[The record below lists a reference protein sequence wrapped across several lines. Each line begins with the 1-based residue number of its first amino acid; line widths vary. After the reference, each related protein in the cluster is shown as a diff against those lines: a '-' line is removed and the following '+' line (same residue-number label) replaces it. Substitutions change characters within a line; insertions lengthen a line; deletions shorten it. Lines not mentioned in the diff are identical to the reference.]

1 MSKKKA
7 TRIFQ
12 SNDDKKDSKS
22 IKPIKK
28 LSKFEMLLKELN
40 IDEMYTK
47 KPPKYKFDKVKEN
60 TFPMQDYNF
69 MVDLISMPITS

>member
-7 TRIFQ
+7 TRIFP
-12 SNDDKKDSKS
+12 SNDDKKDSKK
-22 IKPIKK
+22 IKSIKK

-47 KPPKYKFDKVKEN
+47 NPPKYKFDKVKEKH
-60 TFPMQDYNF
+60 
-69 MVDLISMPITS
+69 ISYARL